1 MVQLL
6 WKAVWW
12 FLKKLNI
19 DLPCDSA
26 NSFLGMCQRIENK
39 DSNRYFYANV
49 HHSTIHHSQVV
60 ENNPSDYELRDKNC
74 TDVYKKE

>member
-19 DLPCDSA
+19 DLPC
-26 NSFLGMCQRIENK
+26 EK
-39 DSNRYFYANV
+39 
-49 HHSTIHHSQVV
+49 
-60 ENNPSDYELRDKNC
+60 KK
-74 TDVYKKE
+74 KKEVAMLRWMGGEQQRGW

>member
-19 DLPCDSA
+19 DLPCEKKKKKR
-26 NSFLGMCQRIENK
+26 GG
-39 DSNRYFYANV
+39 
-49 HHSTIHHSQVV
+49 
-60 ENNPSDYELRDKNC
+60 
-74 TDVYKKE
+74 DVKVDGWRTAAGLVI